1 MKRQEIKEKLKNIKR
16 HDDIDDM
23 YDGSEIK
30 QIDIKLGEMINGF
43 PYKNILMIET
53 LPEAVEL
60 IIQPEIDSDLVVCS
74 HKYEE
79 IKYFEVIK

>member
-1 MKRQEIKEKLKNIKR
+1 MKRQEIKKKLKNIKR
-16 HDDIDDM
+16 HDNNDDM

-30 QIDIKLGEMINGF
+30 SIDIKLGEMTHGF

-53 LPEAVEL
+53 LPETVEF

-79 IKYFEVIK
+79 IKHFEVIK